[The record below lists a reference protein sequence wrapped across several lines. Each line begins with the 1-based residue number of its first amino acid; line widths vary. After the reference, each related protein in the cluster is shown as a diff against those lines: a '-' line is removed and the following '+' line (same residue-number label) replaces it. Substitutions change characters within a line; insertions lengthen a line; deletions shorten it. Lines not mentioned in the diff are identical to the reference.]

1 MMEFYFQN
9 NSVKNSLKCLKV
21 KPSTHCLNVLFPI
34 YHNNNWTIK
43 QTKFPLFHRIILK
56 IVGYQQ
62 LTMNPNQFCPS
73 NEQNKIPSNI
83 CSMLKTWEAFVSTII
98 QFLLIQRFLVGMENS
113 VKKE

>member
-1 MMEFYFQN
+1 MEFYFQN

-21 KPSTHCLNVLFPI
+21 KPSTHCLNGLFPI
-34 YHNNNWTIK
+34 YQNNNWTIK
-43 QTKFPLFHRIILK
+43 RWYDLTKFPLFHRIILK

-83 CSMLKTWEAFVSTII
+83 CSMLKTWEAFVSTYYKIS
-98 QFLLIQRFLVGMENS
+98 FDSEVLVGMENS
-113 VKKE
+113 V